1 MLNQRWSIFIN
12 SIFFVLG
19 FSIIFSLV
27 GILLQTVLSNVAY
40 TVKNWLGYVG
50 GTIIIFFGLFLLGL
64 IRIPFLEREH
74 KFHVKRKF
82 KYAYFTSFI
91 FGAAFAVGWT
101 PCVTAALGAILAL
114 ASTQSSGAFVLL
126 LAYTLGLGMPFLLVG
141 LFTTEAQN
149 LINKAG
155 KWLKYFQYA
164 FGVILIIIGILI
176 FAGQLS
182 RISNSETAVK
192 IITSLNYKLTSLFG
206 LSAGAEIKSLNLVN
220 IAISFIAGLVS
231 FLSPCVLPLI
241 PGFLS
246 YLGTTA
252 TSTTAASEKLQRAK
266 QN

>member
-1 MLNQRWSIFIN
+1 MVKKRWSIFIN
-12 SIFFVLG
+12 SLFFVLG
-19 FSIIFSLV
+19 FSIIFSLIGV
-27 GILLQTVLSNVAY
+27 LLQTVLSNVAY

-91 FGAAFAVGWT
+91 FGAAFAIGWT

-114 ASTQSSGAFVLL
+114 ASTQSSSAFALL
-126 LAYTLGLGMPFLLVG
+126 LAYTLGLGIPFLLVG
-141 LFTTEAQN
+141 FFTTKAQN
-149 LINKAG
+149 LINKTG
-155 KWLKYFQYA
+155 KWLKYFQYS

-192 IITSLNYKLTSLFG
+192 IITSLNYKATSLFG
-206 LSAGAEIKSLNLVN
+206 IHGGVEIKSLNLVN
-220 IAISFIAGLVS
+220 LFIAFVAGLVS
-231 FLSPCVLPLI
+231 FLSPCVLPLV

-252 TSTTAASEKLQRAK
+252 TTNATLSEKEDNLK
-266 QN
+266 

>member
-1 MLNQRWSIFIN
+1 MDNKRWSIFVN

-19 FSIIFSLV
+19 FSIIFSLL

-50 GTIIIFFGLFLLGL
+50 GAIIIFFGLFLLGL
-64 IRIPFLEREH
+64 IKIPFLEREH

-82 KYAYFTSFI
+82 KYSYITSFV

-114 ASTQSSGAFVLL
+114 ASTQSSSAFVLL

-141 LFTTEAQN
+141 LFTTQAQN
-149 LINKAG
+149 LINKTG
-155 KWLKYFQYA
+155 KWLKYFQYL
-164 FGVILIIIGILI
+164 FGLILIIIGILI

-182 RISNSETAVK
+182 RISNSETVVN
-192 IITSLNYKLTSLFG
+192 IVTSLNYKVASLFG
-206 LSAGAEIKSLNLVN
+206 IQGGGELKSLNLVN
-220 IAISFIAGLVS
+220 IFIAFVAGLVS
-231 FLSPCVLPLI
+231 FLSPCVLPLV

-246 YLGTTA
+246 YLGTTVA
-252 TSTTAASEKLQRAK
+252 STTASSKE
-266 QN
+266 NE